1 MKDQMNIH
9 NDKGFEDIEQLL
21 HGFCTGVT
29 LSIFE
34 FLGAPT

>member
-21 HGFCTGVT
+21 QPQCD
-29 LSIFE
+29 SM
-34 FLGAPT
+34 PPPKPSNK